1 MFKITALVASIS
13 WHCNTKKVQANAFDM
28 AAIVEF
34 LVTPKVRNLV
44 GYTSAGIVL
53 MWTIILLETKKKKI
67 IGKKT

>member
-1 MFKITALVASIS
+1 
-13 WHCNTKKVQANAFDM
+13 M

-53 MWTIILLETKKKKI
+53 MWTIILLETKKKRLLA
-67 IGKKT
+67 KKRS